1 MEDRCRY
8 AQRGLS
14 ASQSKLQG
22 SAHGLNTSLL
32 QGSQQDYSPEAQQQQ
47 VPACQP

>member
-1 MEDRCRY
+1 MPVCTARS
-8 AQRGLS
+8 LS
-14 ASQSKLQG
+14 ARANLQG
-22 SAHGLNTSLL
+22 SALGLNTSLL